1 MRKLSPIIL
10 AFLFVFTAINAR
22 QRNKQEAQEIANRFF
37 SKSIQHSGSQKASI
51 NEKSIRLLYSK
62 SSDNQSTDAFIYVF
76 SKDGDNGF
84 VIVSGDDRAR
94 EILGYSDTNNFDP
107 ENIPDN
113 MKDWLSFY
121 EAELQLLKS
130 EATNS
135 ATRTF
140 SKKINNI
147 QSQQTDFAT
156 SIAPMLGGIK
166 WNQGE
171 PYNELCPV
179 ITSSGKR
186 TVTGCV
192 ATAMAQVMK
201 YYNYP
206 TTGQGSNS
214 YTSFTHN
221 FPLSSDFSTVTFD
234 WANMTNTYNSAS
246 TAVQKNAV
254 ATLMYNCGVA
264 VSMNYD
270 LSSGASSKTMA
281 EAMRKY
287 FKYDQNLE
295 FYSRNY
301 YSREE
306 WVSLIK
312 TELNAGRPLLYAGS
326 SQTAGHQFVCD
337 GYDANGLFHFN
348 WGWGGSSDGY
358 FQISA
363 LDPSDQGIGGSSAGY
378 NGGQSIVVG
387 LQKPTTGTQFIHQI
401 HMNDTISYPADSL
414 LRNASMSFGVKG
426 VYNYGVNVFTGQIGI
441 GLYDVNNEFVSLLTK
456 SEVSELKAGYGWSSR
471 TFTLN
476 GLSANVQEGQYRLY
490 TIYKKSTDSQWQKMR
505 SQVGKPSFLN
515 VRVSSSKVY
524 FGTPTGE
531 KPQLNLESMTVTGNL
546 YETKTGRITLKIKNN
561 GKEYNSLI
569 GVALQSVT
577 DGSVSQFIRTE
588 NVNLANTETR
598 ELNFNGVINLAP
610 GEYKLT
616 AMYDPDNNPNG
627 VESLY
632 AFGDVQ
638 TVQVKAAPTGTVALS
653 LTSKISFANNNR
665 VNKSYDVMTAT
676 IKNAGAYF
684 DNKMIAFVFAT
695 TGGSS
700 LTYIGNQDVVID
712 NNETQTIRF
721 GGAINLEP
729 GEYKLALYYRNPVTD
744 SWARVGPNENSQ
756 LNFTLVNDY
765 TGVEKI
771 EAKTDFSIY
780 PVPVKDLLHVRSGQ
794 RMTAVGIYNITGQ
807 LLLSHSFDNE
817 QETQINVSDLK
828 AGSYIIRIHTASG
841 VDALRFVK
849 Q

>member
-1 MRKLSPIIL
+1 M
-10 AFLFVFTAINAR
+10 T
-22 QRNKQEAQEIANRFF
+22 
-37 SKSIQHSGSQKASI
+37 
-51 NEKSIRLLYSK
+51 
-62 SSDNQSTDAFIYVF
+62 FIYVF
-76 SKDGDNGF
+76 SKNGDNGF

-312 TELNAGRPLLYAGS
+312 T
-326 SQTAGHQFVCD
+326 
-337 GYDANGLFHFN
+337 
-348 WGWGGSSDGY
+348 
-358 FQISA
+358 
-363 LDPSDQGIGGSSAGY
+363 
-378 NGGQSIVVG
+378 
-387 LQKPTTGTQFIHQI
+387 
-401 HMNDTISYPADSL
+401 
-414 LRNASMSFGVKG
+414 
-426 VYNYGVNVFTGQIGI
+426 
-441 GLYDVNNEFVSLLTK
+441 
-456 SEVSELKAGYGWSSR
+456 
-471 TFTLN
+471 
-476 GLSANVQEGQYRLY
+476 
-490 TIYKKSTDSQWQKMR
+490 
-505 SQVGKPSFLN
+505 
-515 VRVSSSKVY
+515 
-524 FGTPTGE
+524 
-531 KPQLNLESMTVTGNL
+531 
-546 YETKTGRITLKIKNN
+546 
-561 GKEYNSLI
+561 
-569 GVALQSVT
+569 
-577 DGSVSQFIRTE
+577 
-588 NVNLANTETR
+588 
-598 ELNFNGVINLAP
+598 
-610 GEYKLT
+610 
-616 AMYDPDNNPNG
+616 
-627 VESLY
+627 
-632 AFGDVQ
+632 
-638 TVQVKAAPTGTVALS
+638 
-653 LTSKISFANNNR
+653 
-665 VNKSYDVMTAT
+665 
-676 IKNAGAYF
+676 
-684 DNKMIAFVFAT
+684 
-695 TGGSS
+695 
-700 LTYIGNQDVVID
+700 
-712 NNETQTIRF
+712 
-721 GGAINLEP
+721 
-729 GEYKLALYYRNPVTD
+729 
-744 SWARVGPNENSQ
+744 
-756 LNFTLVNDY
+756 
-765 TGVEKI
+765 
-771 EAKTDFSIY
+771 
-780 PVPVKDLLHVRSGQ
+780 
-794 RMTAVGIYNITGQ
+794 
-807 LLLSHSFDNE
+807 
-817 QETQINVSDLK
+817 
-828 AGSYIIRIHTASG
+828 
-841 VDALRFVK
+841 
-849 Q
+849 